1 MTKQEIRSLVKN
13 ILPKFSQGSEYH
25 SEVLDRAIEKVI
37 SQLYTE
43 TFLRDPHSLQ
53 RYVKRYG
60 GGGTPV
66 AVSYDGNATIY
77 YSNYPT
83 GINPIPI
90 PDKAS
95 GVRRIST
102 KAQTGTTFYPMDQRE
117 MDLIYN
123 SINTSSVNNKIGYVV
138 TQDRI
143 EYYAMT
149 AAIAAVGVRMDIL
162 VPFSDYADTDQVLIP
177 EMPDSDGTSFTDMVL
192 KILVVIQPQETT
204 DDNLTPPIEVKQ

>member
-1 MTKQEIRSLVKN
+1 MTKQEIRSLIKN
-13 ILPKFSQGSEYH
+13 LVPKYAQGAEYH
-25 SEVLDRAIEKVI
+25 DEVVDRAIEKVV

-60 GGGTPV
+60 GGGTTIAV
-66 AVSYDGNATIY
+66 ALDGNAGIY

-83 GINPIPI
+83 GVNPIPI

-102 KAQTGTTFYPMDQRE
+102 KVQGGVTFYPMDQRE
-117 MDLIYN
+117 MDFIYN
-123 SINTSSVNNKIGYVV
+123 TVYTSSVNDKIGYVP
-138 TQDRI
+138 TQDRV

-149 AAIAAVGVRMDIL
+149 AAIAALGVRMDLL

-177 EMPDSDGTSFTDMVL
+177 EMPDNEGKSFTDKVL
-192 KILVVIQPQETT
+192 EILGVIKPIETV
-204 DDNLTPPIEVKQ
+204 DDNLTTPTEAKQ